1 MVGGGVWRWEKRE
14 IIYISIHRHHQ
25 NDSCIK
31 MGSDESH
38 CNVSL
43 AVRDKVTRQMCSQ
56 TTQLLITSSF
66 RCVCVNVS
74 AGVAVPVSMFV
85 CACI

>member
-1 MVGGGVWRWEKRE
+1 MKEEGDFTHRYTVTTRMIPAFRWAAMRALF
-14 IIYISIHRHHQ
+14 
-25 NDSCIK
+25 
-31 MGSDESH
+31 
-38 CNVSL
+38 NVSL
-43 AVRDKVTRQMCSQ
+43 AVRDKVTRQKCSQ